1 MEVNTMARIGTA
13 MEQTRAAQ
21 EVSVAV
27 LKKAL
32 DAQSNAAV
40 ALLEALPPSASSN
53 LPLHLG
59 QNINTKA

>member
-1 MEVNTMARIGTA
+1 MEVSTIARVGTS
-13 MEQTRAAQ
+13 MEQTKTAQ

-32 DAQSNAAV
+32 DAQSSAAV
-40 ALLEALPPSASSN
+40 ALLEALPPVASSN
-53 LPLHLG
+53 LPSHLG